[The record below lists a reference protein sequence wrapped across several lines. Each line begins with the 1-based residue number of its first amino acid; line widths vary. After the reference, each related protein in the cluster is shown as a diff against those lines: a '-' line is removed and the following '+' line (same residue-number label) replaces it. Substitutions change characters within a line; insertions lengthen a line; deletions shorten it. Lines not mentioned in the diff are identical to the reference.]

1 MLRYEFD
8 LNSAMTS
15 YLEHSNNKEEMDVDV
30 VFEQYCARYNLD
42 IIDTIKSIIAINSV
56 YKATLPI
63 FEENPELEEPFEQV
77 MGPYLA
83 DVDPDALTLEI
94 VRGILSGNII
104 PSEVYKLMHQG
115 DDQEE

>member
-1 MLRYEFD
+1 M
-8 LNSAMTS
+8 
-15 YLEHSNNKEEMDVDV
+15 
-30 VFEQYCARYNLD
+30 
-42 IIDTIKSIIAINSV
+42 
-56 YKATLPI
+56 
-63 FEENPELEEPFEQV
+63 EEPFEQV

-94 VRGILSGNII
+94 VRGILSGNIV